1 MNIRKG
7 DRYMSTEQVT
17 FAEYLLKDGASYK
30 EVGRT
35 IGFSDHSV
43 RERFPGHGWTPAKG
57 GKFARMLGKR
67 GALA

>member
-7 DRYMSTEQVT
+7 DRYMSTEQIT
-17 FAEYLLKDGASYK
+17 FAERLLKDGASYK

-35 IGFSDHSV
+35 VGFSDKSV
-43 RERFPGHGWTPAKG
+43 RERFPGYGWTPAEG
-57 GKFARMLGKR
+57 GMFARMKGKR